1 MDPRLKLVLK
11 GDPEELLLLLVRLQ
25 KPEVIPPHCKVITQF
40 GDIIT
45 CRVYRKY
52 LLEVYNSPYTFSV
65 KAARLIPAPLK
76 EGLDEEGPPLP
87 VVPSRSIKAPYS
99 GKGVFFAAVDWGFD
113 FAHANLRKPDGTT
126 RFLFIWDQNGIY
138 DGNKYGYG
146 CFYTDAEINEA
157 LQSDTPYQTLGYHPG
172 RGDLFGAGMHGT
184 HVVDIAAGTPITGE
198 GGIAPD
204 TMFVGVELGSNL
216 VNGSDLA
223 LGDSVRLVEG
233 LDCIH
238 SVTKKINI
246 PCVINMSL
254 GSHGD
259 SHTGRSLAELAFD
272 NFLTQN
278 TGYALVQSVG
288 NYYQSDCH
296 IHHTLEP
303 GQTYLMEWN
312 IPRRNR
318 APNEVEIWY
327 AGSDEYAV
335 KLTAPDGELV
345 AEVTPFEDIQILYR
359 GDPVGYIFQRSKE
372 PNTGLNHIDII
383 LDVTILTGKWIIELK
398 GNKIINGSF
407 HAYCERNDASQA
419 KFSRH
424 QSTPFTTTGSVC
436 NSTNTITV
444 GAYNHRDAQHP
455 VVSFSSS
462 GPTAFGQPKPDLL
475 APGYK
480 IQAACS
486 APPSAYTAIDGLTIK
501 SGSSMAAP
509 HVSGAIALLFEKY
522 KPRLLPISLIKELL
536 FAALDPLPLH
546 YTPRD
551 RIRAGNGILNTEA
564 LLTDK
569 AFTMNTPYYTRPA
582 RRLGELAPEEELVL
596 ESESQVEC
604 ADCENEAAVAF
615 ETQEYYDIPETL
627 IEDSPAGLVPPLL
640 DYKNL
645 PPAETIYAGIDLG
658 LRKECCSRDPKT
670 YACTGNLIADVEAKT
685 GIFIPVSFTPTPE
698 IDILL
703 YLHGHKAGYIKGRKD
718 VPIDGY
724 WNKPEFTFR
733 ELLNSSGK
741 PFILVA
747 PTLGPFSQ
755 PGTLT
760 TDKGFTSFINQ
771 VLASLA
777 NYSVAYKGK
786 PAPAIKSIILA
797 AHSGG
802 GIRMRAIANLAGKN
816 AYADLI
822 TECWGFDCT
831 YSGDDPKVWYEWAAA
846 NPGKTLYLYSRK
858 GADTSMIANKI
869 KPLPNIHSLPATTND
884 HNQVPAIHMQERLTG
899 KSPAPVTPKRPIPG
913 GLKTGALIKGAVGKG
928 GQNNPDDV
936 LLVQTLLNGA
946 GIPIAVTG
954 LTTGNEGDPTVL
966 AIFHYQKRKKLS
978 YDGRIDPNGKTIRS
992 LAQQA
997 GPMPPQPQPQPQPQ
1011 PTPQPPGPQPPEGSL
1026 EAELATHP
1034 NCLARY
1040 KTVQAYK
1047 KIRDQVASWQ
1057 KPKPIANVADYIEE
1071 AIQQWNA
1078 NPGVH
1083 GHFNKNFDDIAGNK
1097 QQFAYLNLKRL
1108 YALKCVNDPAAYF
1121 KANIVTIRFFNKTTP
1136 AHKDLAA
1143 ILNQVETALR
1153 AAGQNYTFNDAYS
1166 FVPRTMNEK
1175 YDTLSN
1181 HALGKA
1187 IDINYRSNPHITNKD
1202 DFKVI
1207 NAVCGNL
1214 LPNGF
1219 LKESDPDVFRNAS
1232 TFFQQTFND
1241 AWIAKQ
1247 TDPGLIAAITKRRKN
1262 LNGYA
1267 IIGFLTLPTILINE
1281 LKKAGLRWGG
1291 NYTTAKDFMHFEI
1304 VKSDECP

>member
-25 KPEVIPPHCKVITQF
+25 KPEVIPPYCRVIAQF

-45 CRVYRKY
+45 CRVNRKY
-52 LLEVYNSPYTFSV
+52 LLNVYNSPDTFSV

-76 EGLDEEGPPLP
+76 EGMDEEGPQLP
-87 VVPSRSIKAPYS
+87 NAPSRLINTAYS
-99 GKGVFFAAVDWGFD
+99 GKGVYFAAVDWGFD

-126 RFLFIWDQNGIY
+126 RFAFIWDQNGIY

-146 CFYTDAEINEA
+146 CIYTEEEINEA
-157 LQSDTPYQTLGYHPG
+157 LRSDTPYQTLGYHPG
-172 RGDLFGAGMHGT
+172 KGDLLGAGMHGT
-184 HVVDIAAGTPITGE
+184 HVVDIAAGTHITGE
-198 GGIAPD
+198 GGIAPG
-204 TMFVGVELGSNL
+204 TTFIGVELGSNL

-233 LDCIH
+233 LDFIH
-238 SVTKKINI
+238 TVTKDTRK

-259 SHTGRSLAELAFD
+259 SHTGRSLVELAFD
-272 NFLTQN
+272 NFLSQN

-288 NYYQSDCH
+288 NYFRSNCH
-296 IHHTLEP
+296 IHHTLEQ
-303 GQTYLMEWN
+303 GQSYLMEWN

-335 KLTAPDGELV
+335 NLTAPDGELV
-345 AEVTPFEDIQILYR
+345 AEVKPFEDIQILYR

-407 HAYCERNDASQA
+407 HGYCERNDASQA
-419 KFSRH
+419 KFSPH
-424 QSTPFTTTGSVC
+424 QSTPYTTTGSVC

-444 GAYNHRDAQHP
+444 GAYNHRDVQQA

-480 IQAACS
+480 ITAACS
-486 APPSAYTAIDGLTIK
+486 APPSAYTATNGVTIK

-522 KPRLLPISLIKELL
+522 KPQLLSVPFIKELL
-536 FAALDPLPLH
+536 FTALDPLPLH

-551 RIRAGNGILNTEA
+551 RIRAGNGLLNTEA
-564 LLTDK
+564 LLNDNT
-569 AFTMNTPYYTRPA
+569 FYMNTPYYTRPA
-582 RRLGELAPEEELVL
+582 RRLGEMTEQADIAY
-596 ESESQVEC
+596 ESEV
-604 ADCENEAAVAF
+604 
-615 ETQEYYDIPETL
+615 QEQYDIPETL
-627 IEDSPAGLVPPLL
+627 IEDAGAGLLPALK

-658 LRKECCSRDPKT
+658 LRKECSSRDPKT
-670 YACTGNLIADVEAKT
+670 YACTDNLRFDVEAKT
-685 GIFIPVSFTPTPE
+685 GIFIPVSFTPKPE

-703 YLHGHKAGYIKGRKD
+703 YLHGHKAGYVKGGKD
-718 VPIDGY
+718 LPIDGY
-724 WNKPEFTFR
+724 WNKPEFAFR
-733 ELLNSSGK
+733 ELLNSAGK
-741 PFILVA
+741 ELILVA

-760 TDKGFTSFINQ
+760 TDNGFTSFMNQ
-771 VLASLA
+771 VLASIA
-777 NYSVAYKGK
+777 QYSVAYKGK
-786 PAPAIKSIILA
+786 PAPVIKSIILA

-816 AYADLI
+816 AYASLI

-831 YSGDDPKVWYEWAAA
+831 YSKDDPNVWHDWAAA
-846 NPGKTLYLYSRK
+846 NPGKTLYLYSIT
-858 GADTSMIANKI
+858 GTATATIAGKI
-869 KPLPNIHSLPATTND
+869 PGLPNIHSLPAATKD
-884 HNQVPAIHMQERLTG
+884 HNSVPGIHMLERLTG
-899 KSPAPVTPKRPIPG
+899 KSATPVTPKKTTPG
-913 GLKTGALIKGAVGKG
+913 GSKTGTLLLKGSVGNG
-928 GQNNPDDV
+928 GQNNTDDV
-936 LLVQTLLNGA
+936 LTVQSLLNGA
-946 GIPIAVTG
+946 GIPIPVTG
-954 LTTGNEGDPTVL
+954 QTTGKEGDATVL

-978 YDGRIDPNGKTIRS
+978 YDGRVDPNGKTIRS

-997 GPMPPQPQPQPQPQ
+997 NLTPPQPQPPQPKPQPQ
-1011 PTPQPPGPQPPEGSL
+1011 PPVPLPGDGAL

-1034 NCLARY
+1034 NCLTRY

-1047 KIRDQVASWQ
+1047 IVRDQVASWQ
-1057 KPKPIANVADYIEE
+1057 SPKPVAYAADYIEE

-1078 NPGVH
+1078 ADAEVQGYF
-1083 GHFNKNFDDIAGNK
+1083 GKNFDNNAGDHR
-1097 QQFAYLNLKRL
+1097 QTSYLNLKRL
-1108 YALKCVNDPAAYF
+1108 YALKCINDPGAYF
-1121 KANIVTIRFFNKTTP
+1121 KANIITVRFFNKSTP

-1143 ILNQVETALR
+1143 VLNRVETALR
-1153 AAGQNYTFNDAYS
+1153 AAGQNFTFNDAYS
-1166 FVPRTMNEK
+1166 FVPRTMNGK

-1187 IDINYRSNPHITNKD
+1187 IDINHKSNPHITHKD

-1219 LKESDPDVFRNAS
+1219 LKETDPDVFRNAS
-1232 TFFQQTFND
+1232 AHFQQTFND
-1241 AWIAKQ
+1241 TWIAQQ
-1247 TDPGLIAAITKRRKN
+1247 TDADLIAAITRRRKS
-1262 LNGYA
+1262 LNTYA
-1267 IIGFLTLPTILINE
+1267 SLGFLTLPAILINE

-1304 VKSDECP
+1304 VTKGDCA